1 LTTSIIIEHKEIVEK
16 ELHSTELQTA
26 ANRVNLKDLELSEEL
41 SPSRE
46 AKMVRFVECVRDI
59 SFSKPHN
66 K

>member
-1 LTTSIIIEHKEIVEK
+1 MEHKEIVEK
-16 ELHSTELQTA
+16 ELNLTEMQA
-26 ANRVNLKDLELSEEL
+26 GANKINLKDLELSEEL

-59 SFSKPHN
+59 SFCKPHD